1 MSNKLIKKKML
12 EFRNPPKR
20 SRSAQRQYDLQHE
33 KESLWG
39 KKPITKPHTRSL
51 GSALYKTGQVAT
63 YTVPIGGEERVYS
76 SSRSNMMVS
85 DAGYKQFLI
94 KHHSPSV
101 QQARE
106 FKATQKYLK
115 KKK

>member
-1 MSNKLIKKKML
+1 ML

-20 SRSAQRQYDLQHE
+20 SRSAQRQYD
-33 KESLWG
+33 KEWRKEHVYGKSVRSLDNLE
-39 KKPITKPHTRSL
+39 SL
-51 GSALYKTGQVAT
+51 GSALSKTGQVAT

-101 QQARE
+101 QQTRE